1 VRRGLLVLA
10 VLAACST
17 GAAAGAKSIV
27 AIPARSAV
35 TALAADGTD
44 TSFATVSTVSDCDR
58 VFVWQALTR
67 RVVQFGKKQKCK
79 VRGPGI
85 ASLTVTKGRAL
96 WLTESGSPL
105 ATVRLWTA
113 ATNKTLPRAIETA
126 TRDLQVG
133 DPEPIVVGTAGG
145 GLLPY
150 ALDTEVTVLRSNG
163 QVAFTWSA
171 TGRVVALA
179 ARGGRIAV
187 AQEGSR
193 VTMLDSH
200 GNVVSV
206 DVYSSELD
214 NVALTAKGL
223 LVQRGTTLELR
234 SGGAASAH
242 QYTVPANATLADADS
257 RWAAWSD
264 GKLVHVIRLP
274 DGSTAATYPGTAAA
288 FAVSTLYVANG
299 KSITIRT
306 LR

>member
-1 VRRGLLVLA
+1 M
-10 VLAACST
+10 VLAACLT
-17 GAAAGAKSIV
+17 GAAAGARSIV
-27 AIPARSAV
+27 SIPARSGVIAV
-35 TALAADGTD
+35 AADGND
-44 TSFATVSTVSDCDR
+44 TSYAAAPTVTDCDR
-58 VFVWQALTR
+58 VFDWQALTR
-67 RVVQFGKKQKCK
+67 HVVQFGKKQRCK
-79 VRGPGI
+79 AKSAGI
-85 ASLTVTKGRAL
+85 GSLTVTKGRAL
-96 WLTESGSPL
+96 WLTESGGAVS
-105 ATVRLWTA
+105 TVRLWTA
-113 ATNKTLPRAIETA
+113 ATNKTLPRQLETE
-126 TRDLQVG
+126 TRDIQAG

-150 ALDTEVTVLRSNG
+150 AIDTEVTVLRSNG
-163 QVAFTWSA
+163 EVAFTWPA

-179 ARGGRIAV
+179 ARGGRVAV

-193 VTMLDSH
+193 VTVLDSH
-200 GNVVSV
+200 GNIVSV

-242 QYTVPANATLADADS
+242 QYTLPPTATLADADS

-274 DGSTAATYPGTAAA
+274 DGAAVATYPGTAAA
-288 FAVSTLYVANG
+288 IAGSSLYVANG
-299 KSITIRT
+299 KAITIRT